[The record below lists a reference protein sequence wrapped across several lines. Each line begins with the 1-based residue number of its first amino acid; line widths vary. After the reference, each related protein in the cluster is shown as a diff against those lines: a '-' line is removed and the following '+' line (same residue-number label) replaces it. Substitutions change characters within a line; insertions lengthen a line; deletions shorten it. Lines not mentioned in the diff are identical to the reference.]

1 MRSRSN
7 VSTHDTMNATIG
19 VVGGMGNEAMADLA
33 ANVASLDG
41 SADHS
46 YVLYGNSRQAFTPEE
61 ADQEWEPGDPPLL
74 RKRATGEF
82 TAALLQNLGAA
93 QIGLSCNGAHPLFRD
108 IFRDLDADFVD
119 MIAETARVPAV
130 DDGVLVLGT
139 SRTLEKRLYDDDLEA
154 AGVEAFQPTPRNVD
168 RLMDVIYDPEFGIKT
183 GTVTDRAEG
192 LLCELVREEC
202 DRHPAIDTVVL
213 GCTELPLALTPESI
227 PRLKEEGALPEHL
240 TFVDPTQVLA
250 ERLLDDADDAEPPSV
265 SLAVDDSPHLDYDP
279 PFAACVGSLSEMVT
293 LQSNLIEWTM
303 EYFADRGASVGGS
316 YLHLPT
322 LFFVD
327 YDRPIPLDLD
337 ALDLAVQEY
346 DAIPSEPDDAIE
358 RALERNFEQVSH
370 LL

>member
-1 MRSRSN
+1 
-7 VSTHDTMNATIG
+7 MNSTIG

-41 SADHS
+41 ASDHS

-61 ADQEWEPGDPPLL
+61 ADREWEAGDPPLL

-82 TAALLQNLGAA
+82 TAALLQNLGASR
-93 QIGLSCNGAHPLFRD
+93 IGLSCNGAHPLFRD
-108 IFRDLDADFVD
+108 IFRDLDAEFVD
-119 MIAETARVPAV
+119 MIAETARVPAS

-154 AGVEAFQPTPRNVD
+154 AGVEAFQPTPENVD
-168 RLMDVIYDPEFGIKT
+168 QLMDVIYDPEFGIKT

-192 LLCELVREEC
+192 LLCELIREEYE
-202 DRHPAIDTVVL
+202 RNPAIDTVVL
-213 GCTELPLALTPESI
+213 GCTELPLALTPERV
-227 PRLKEEGALPEHL
+227 PRLKQAGELPTHL

-250 ERLLDDADDAEPPSV
+250 ERLLADVDDETPPSV
-265 SLAVDDSPHLDYDP
+265 PLDVDDSPNLDYDP
-279 PFAACVGSLSEMVT
+279 PFAARVESLSEMVT

-327 YDRPIPLDLD
+327 YDRPIPVDLD
-337 ALDLAVQEY
+337 DFDVTVHDYASV
-346 DAIPSEPDDAIE
+346 PSEPDETI
-358 RALERNFEQVSH
+358 RRGLERNFERVSH
-370 LL
+370 LI